1 MVGIVEKVCTKCG
14 QTKPLEAF
22 ARRSERRGGRVS
34 RCKACASAEN
44 KTWRELQL
52 AKHGYKQPWRNV
64 PRLDGMKVCR
74 TCLEAK
80 PLEEF
85 TTRTGLEAHYYTPE
99 IGREKHLR
107 RKYGIGVEE
116 YEALAR
122 AQGGVCAICNEF
134 TPTVTHPTLV
144 VDHDHET
151 GAVRGLLCHS
161 CNVAIGHM
169 RESVEMLQRAIAYL
183 QEGAR

>member
-1 MVGIVEKVCTKCG
+1 MNWWLRQASPWRCAHERISRLARQEASPLVGIVEKVCTKCG

-85 TTRTGLEAHYYTPE
+85 TTRTGLE
-99 IGREKHLR
+99 
-107 RKYGIGVEE
+107 
-116 YEALAR
+116 
-122 AQGGVCAICNEF
+122 
-134 TPTVTHPTLV
+134 
-144 VDHDHET
+144 
-151 GAVRGLLCHS
+151 
-161 CNVAIGHM
+161 
-169 RESVEMLQRAIAYL
+169 
-183 QEGAR
+183 